1 MTLEVIANVSYRELE
16 QIGGKDG
23 QNSRVFRVHDNHLN
37 AVLVVKEI
45 QKSRLADAARYFTEA
60 RALHVSKHP
69 RVVPIH
75 WAADRPDHVC
85 IAMPLMARGSLADR
99 IRERP
104 LRPSEVI
111 RIGQDLCEGI
121 AQVHLKGFV
130 HLDVKPTN
138 LLFDDDDRGALTDF
152 GLALPLDPR
161 EGTADARD
169 LALYPSFYPPEM
181 MPHRGVVTNAS
192 DVYQIGFT
200 LYRAIN
206 GEPFFARQWE
216 RVKQLELAARR
227 DEIRV
232 GAFPDRTFLPGVPLG
247 LRQAIVKAL
256 DPDPALRQVGARQL
270 AEDLACVEVKHDWVV
285 EEYRDDLIAW
295 RLRHDGRADI
305 LVMQRGAV
313 PNASVEIWTETA
325 AGRRR
330 KDSAA
335 WARGI
340 RGHKQLEHA
349 LRKAFRAATT

>member
-1 MTLEVIANVSYRELE
+1 
-16 QIGGKDG
+16 
-23 QNSRVFRVHDNHLN
+23 
-37 AVLVVKEI
+37 
-45 QKSRLADAARYFTEA
+45 
-60 RALHVSKHP
+60 
-69 RVVPIH
+69 
-75 WAADRPDHVC
+75 
-85 IAMPLMARGSLADR
+85 
-99 IRERP
+99 
-104 LRPSEVI
+104 VI
-111 RIGQDLCEGI
+111 RTGQDLCEGV

-181 MPHRGVVTNAS
+181 VLHRGVVTNAS
-192 DVYQIGFT
+192 DVYQIGLT

-206 GEPFFARQWE
+206 GEPFFARQWD

-232 GAFPDRTFLPGVPLG
+232 GTFPDRTFLPGVPLG

-256 DPDPALRQVGARQL
+256 DPDPALRQVGARKL
-270 AEDLACVEVKHDWVV
+270 AEDLARVEVKHDWLV
-285 EEYRDDLIAW
+285 EQYRADSIVW
-295 RLRHDGRADI
+295 RLRHEGRADI
-305 LVMQRGAV
+305 LVMQRGTV

-330 KDSAA
+330 KDLAA

-340 RGHKQLEHA
+340 RGHKQLELA